1 MVDEVTAQVARTL
14 RKVWWLPVLRGVL
27 LLVLGLLLMAQPA
40 ASLKAIV
47 WLFGIFAIV
56 DGVVAIVQGLS
67 NRGIPGWTWWVV
79 EGVAGIALGAIV
91 VVWPGPTVRVL
102 FFLLAAWLLVLGVVS
117 IIGAV
122 ALSRARDAG
131 WHWPLA
137 FGLVST
143 LFAILL
149 IARPQGSLAVF
160 GILLGLFAFVG
171 GVLNVVSGFAV
182 RQVARELGRDSAV
195 I

>member
-1 MVDEVTAQVARTL
+1 MVDDVTAHVTRTL

-40 ASLKAIV
+40 ASVEAIV

-56 DGVVAIVQGLS
+56 DGVVAIIQGLS
-67 NRGIPGWTWWVV
+67 NRGVPGGTWWVV
-79 EGVAGIALGAIV
+79 EGVAGLAVGAV
-91 VVWPGPTVRVL
+91 VVLWPGPTVRVL

-117 IIGAV
+117 ILAAV
-122 ALSRARDAG
+122 ALSRSRDAG

-137 FGLVST
+137 FGLVCT
-143 LFAILL
+143 LFALLL

-160 GILLGLFAFVG
+160 GVLLGLFAFVG

-182 RQVARELGRDSAV
+182 REAVKGLGRDSAV
-195 I
+195 V